1 MRAVLFD
8 SGGVLMQPI
17 GGRWN
22 PRADFEDILRSHFP
36 ALTDAQLTHA
46 IAAGDAFF
54 AAATT
59 TPDYD
64 DYHRTML
71 RHLGIE
77 PSPDLLSDLRR
88 PVEPATIL
96 ETFSDVLPTLRSL
109 KQRGVRMAVVSD
121 AWAELP
127 KLHEALGLGGF
138 FEAYAISE
146 LVGCHKPDPRM
157 YHHASEALGLAPH
170 ECLFLDD
177 APDLVAAAIDLGY
190 HGRAVIRGSE
200 PIPADIPSIR
210 ALDEIL
216 PLVAPQGRGTGQRRR
231 PAGSADH
238 GGFAPV

>member
-36 ALTDAQLTHA
+36 TVTDTNLADA
-46 IAAGDAFF
+46 IAVGDAFF

-64 DYHRTML
+64 DYHRVML
-71 RHLGIE
+71 RHVGIE
-77 PSPDLLSDLRR
+77 PSPGLLSDLRG
-88 PVEPATIL
+88 PVEPSTIL
-96 ETFSDVLPTLRSL
+96 ETFPDVLPTLRAL
-109 KQRGVRMAVVSD
+109 KQQGIRMAVVSD

-127 KLHEALGLGGF
+127 KLHEALGLGGY

-157 YHHASEALGLAPH
+157 YRYASDALGLAPA

-190 HGRAVIRGSE
+190 HGRAVIRRPE
-200 PIPADIPSIR
+200 PMPPDVPWIGG
-210 ALDEIL
+210 LEEIL
-216 PLVAPQGRGTGQRRR
+216 PLVAG
-231 PAGSADH
+231 
-238 GGFAPV
+238 